1 MPLALSQ
8 SNPNGG
14 SSPSFCSGR
23 KLSDLEQA
31 LLWSLLQED
40 PQCPS
45 RLLLDEAARRQRPIA
60 VSLRQLNRWRVQWQ
74 LNRRQ
79 GRPRQMPSPGSA
91 VSGAAVVH
99 IRPRLSFVGVHL
111 FAHWLDHQR
120 AFDLVVAQLTQA
132 IETHKHTHP
141 DDDFALLH
149 HREQTLRHRFQA
161 LFFAPLFG
169 IEHLTEFDTREHPLA
184 TLLGRSYQ
192 SSTLTQFLGQLERV
206 RADEAL
212 VPTLVPAQAG
222 QITSIDGH
230 MIAYWSRVAMHKGKI
245 TMRGRIMA
253 GSQAVI
259 AHNEAGYAVFVA
271 YHPPDIHLSRLI
283 VAYCHKVV
291 EATGSTVFV
300 IDRAVNS
307 LAVAVAFTQQDWGL
321 LCMLDDNE
329 HHGLESFEAT
339 PAGTLDDGS
348 QVYSGS
354 WKASKDDDPRLF
366 VIVVPKE
373 GKLLVYWGTPQLK
386 AMVEVS
392 QWPQLYRER
401 TEIQENSFKRMIDHG
416 ALETNYGRKKIVGPD
431 RHQQRK
437 REDLEASVETA
448 QQRVANKV
456 EGLQEHQAKVAES
469 KAKGHGKRLAQR
481 QQALLRVGQA
491 LEEAQHQQAQCVAQ
505 VEALG
510 APKERADRDF
520 RKQTIMTCRTLLLE
534 NALMAFMTAL
544 LGNLHSKVSLAC
556 VLHMLLE
563 RSGASLETA
572 AEIVYWVNTTGLSLP
587 YRRLLEEV
595 VDGLGAMDLRA
606 RGKPIRV
613 GLKDMPP

>member
-8 SNPNGG
+8 SNPDGG

-45 RLLLDEAARRQRPIA
+45 RLLLDEAARQQRPIA

-79 GRPRQMPSPGSA
+79 GRPRQTPSPRSA
-91 VSGAAVVH
+91 VSGVAIVR

-169 IEHLTEFDTREHPLA
+169 IEHLTEFDTREHPLT

-206 RADEAL
+206 RANEAL

-222 QITSIDGH
+222 QITYIDGH

-307 LAVAVAFTQQDWGL
+307 LAVAVAFTKQDWGL

-373 GKLLVYWGTPQLK
+373 GKPLVYWGTPQLK
-386 AMVEVS
+386 ATVEVS
-392 QWPQLYRER
+392 KWPQLYRER
-401 TEIQENSFKRMIDHG
+401 TEIQENSFKRMIAHG

-437 REDLEASVETA
+437 REDLEASLETA

-456 EGLQEHQAKVAES
+456 EVLQEQQAKVTES

-481 QQALLRVGQA
+481 QQALLRGGQA

-510 APKERADRDF
+510 SPKERADRDF

-534 NALMAFMTAL
+534 NALMAFMAAL
-544 LGNLHSKVSLAC
+544 LGNLQSKVSLAC

-606 RGKPIRV
+606 QGKPIRV